1 MLIKISIIHYLGDE
15 MTLTDWLYKEER
27 TRAWFARRIGTPV
40 STIDRIIREE
50 RSPTHKIMEKIIQAT
65 NGEVL
70 PNDFFQSVIDPR
82 ATQ

>member
-1 MLIKISIIHYLGDE
+1 MRLE
-15 MTLTDWLYKEER
+15 DWLDKEDR
-27 TRAWFARRIGTPV
+27 TRAWLAKRIGISI

-70 PNDFFQSVIDPR
+70 PNDFFQSVIEPR